1 MRLTPKRPP
10 GRCTRKARAFEDE
23 IARLRAD
30 GYTCAAIREALADV
44 GVHVSSSTVQREV
57 ARHLRRCAPAAAADV
72 VTLALPAPALLQT
85 VAILSKPDLPPNEP
99 PRGRLRGDDIAQ
111 AFLDKR
117 ITNAVHRS
125 RPQEQS

>member
-44 GVHVSSSTVQREV
+44 GVNVSSSTVQREV
-57 ARHLRRCAPAAAADV
+57 ARHARRRAPAAAAV
-72 VTLALPAPALLQT
+72 VVPLAQPAPAPLQT
-85 VAILSKPDLPPNEP
+85 VASVNEPNLPPSEP
-99 PRGRLRGDDIAQ
+99 PRKHLRGEDIAQ

-117 ITNAVHRS
+117 ISNAVHRS
-125 RPQEQS
+125 RTQEQP